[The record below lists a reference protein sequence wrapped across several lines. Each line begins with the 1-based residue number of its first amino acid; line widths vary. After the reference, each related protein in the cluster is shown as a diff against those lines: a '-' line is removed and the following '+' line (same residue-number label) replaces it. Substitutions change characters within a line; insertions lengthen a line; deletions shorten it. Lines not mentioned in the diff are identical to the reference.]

1 MPLLYGRS
9 DPLKCHW
16 ETGKAGE
23 NDETR
28 SQKTCFDC
36 ISVLRVT
43 AKEMC
48 RKRTIQ
54 ELIIPVKGILF
65 LDRYLPP
72 VGGFFISQESVFC
85 EIKKAGMIPA
95 ERKPV

>member
-72 VGGFFISQESVFC
+72 VGGFFSGNGSC
-85 EIKKAGMIPA
+85 
-95 ERKPV
+95 

>member
-1 MPLLYGRS
+1 MPLGN
-9 DPLKCHW
+9 W
-16 ETGKAGE
+16 EGGE

-48 RKRTIQ
+48 RKKSNSGM
-54 ELIIPVKGILF
+54 EKFLLKGFF

-72 VGGFFISQESVFC
+72 VGGFFISQESASY
-85 EIKKAGMIPA
+85 ETKKAGMIPA